1 MTDNSNKPRF
11 NPLFGLHLINIGEY
25 ARLLIG
31 RPQDDQTVVMY
42 RLHAIQAR
50 GRVNIVPVYLGR
62 EKPKASHYI
71 ICWLINK
78 ALFLLNLLLG
88 AYAAFV
94 LLPIWLFAQ
103 IILLVLALLMFS
115 KAALRSQTKELSQI
129 SGLWKSESKK

>member
-1 MTDNSNKPRF
+1 MTDDKPKF
-11 NPLFGLHLINIGEY
+11 NPRSGLYILKIGDH

-31 RPQDDQTVVMY
+31 RPQDDQNGVMY
-42 RLHAIQAR
+42 RLHAVQSR

-62 EKPKASHYI
+62 KRPKVSHYI

-88 AYAAFV
+88 VYAAFV

-129 SGLWKSESKK
+129 SGLWK